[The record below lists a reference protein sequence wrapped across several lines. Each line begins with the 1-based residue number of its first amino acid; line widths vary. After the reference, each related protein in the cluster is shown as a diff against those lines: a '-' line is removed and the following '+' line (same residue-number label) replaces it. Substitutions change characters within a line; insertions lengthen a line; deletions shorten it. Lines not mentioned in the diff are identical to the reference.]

1 MTLPRALL
9 GDHVHYLPEVTST
22 NDVALA
28 FASSGAP
35 QGTVVCA
42 DAQTAGRGRL
52 GRSWFSPPGA
62 GVYASIILRPP
73 GWPIAAIAAITGRE
87 AETADPTAM
96 ARALG
101 LVTLT
106 AGVALAESLRAT
118 TSIPIEIK
126 WPNDL
131 VVVDPSARSRGFRKL
146 GGILAEASS
155 EEGGARVQHIV
166 VGFGVGVSRASYPP
180 ELRDRATSIEDQ
192 TGRRFDR
199 WELLATALSVLTRR
213 FHDLAAGRF
222 SEILSAWRRL
232 APSTHGARVA
242 WMAADRRRSGVVQD
256 IDDHG
261 ALLVQNEDGVERIV
275 AGDLEWELG

>member
-1 MTLPRALL
+1 MP
-9 GDHVHYLPEVTST
+9 VVTST
-22 NDVALA
+22 NDVAQE
-28 FASSGAP
+28 FASTGAR

-62 GVYASIILRPP
+62 GLYASIILRPP
-73 GWPIAAIAAITGRE
+73 EWPIAAIMERDAQA
-87 AETADPTAM
+87 ADPTHM
-96 ARALG
+96 VRALG

-106 AGVALAESLRAT
+106 AGVALAEGLRAA

-131 VVVDPSARSRGFRKL
+131 VVVDRRARSRGFRKI

-155 EEGGARVQHIV
+155 EGVGARVQHIV
-166 VGFGVGVSRASYPP
+166 VGFGVDVGRASYPP

-199 WELLATALSVLTRR
+199 WELLVTALSVLTRR
-213 FHDLAAGRF
+213 FHDLSAGRF

-232 APSTHGARVA
+232 APSTQGARVT
-242 WMAADRRRSGVVQD
+242 WMAAERRRSGVVQD
-256 IDDHG
+256 IDDDG
-261 ALLVQNEDGVERIV
+261 ALLVKTEGGAVERIV
-275 AGDLEWELG
+275 AGELEWELG

>member
-1 MTLPRALL
+1 MTFPRSLL
-9 GDHVHYLPEVTST
+9 GDDVHYIPEVTST
-22 NDVALA
+22 NDVAHA
-28 FASSGAP
+28 FAARSAP

-62 GVYASIILRPP
+62 GLYASMILRPP
-73 GWPIAAIAAITGRE
+73 EWPIAAMMDRDAQS
-87 AETADPTAM
+87 ADPASM
-96 ARALG
+96 VRALG

-106 AGVALAESLRAT
+106 AGVAVAESLRAAT
-118 TSIPIEIK
+118 AIPTEIK

-131 VVVDPSARSRGFRKL
+131 VVVDRSVRPRGFRKL

-155 EEGGARVQHIV
+155 DGVAARVQYIV
-166 VGFGVGVSRASYPP
+166 VGFGVNVGRASCPP

-199 WELLATALSVLTRR
+199 WELLAAAVSVLTRR
-213 FHDLAAGRF
+213 FHDLSAGRF

-232 APSTHGARVA
+232 APSTHRARVT
-242 WMAADRRRSGVVQD
+242 WTAAERRRSGVVQD
-256 IDDHG
+256 VDDDG
-261 ALLVQNEDGVERIV
+261 ALRVETEGGAVERIV
-275 AGDLEWELG
+275 AGELEWELG